1 MNCKKLIGTIEKVRY
16 SAARFRTYVK
26 YTVEGSNKT
35 YEHTM
40 AYNNKPHFWRCDEI
54 AHLFNAFLPHFRSV
68 GDGSR
73 SKVLYDRTKDGKT
86 LKFEILYF
94 EGGRLSLTRLRNI

>member
-1 MNCKKLIGTIEKVRY
+1 MKCTELIGTIEKVRY
-16 SAARFRTYVK
+16 SAAKGRFFVK
-26 YTVEGSNKT
+26 YSVEGSSKT

-40 AYNNKPHFWRCDEI
+40 AYNCKPHFWRNGEI
-54 AHLFNAFLPHFRSV
+54 VHLYNSFLPHFRSV
-68 GDGSR
+68 GDGCR

-94 EGGRLSLTRLRNI
+94 EDGHLSLNRIRKI

>member
-1 MNCKKLIGTIEKVRY
+1 MKYTALIGTIEKVRY
-16 SAARFRTYVK
+16 SAARLRTYVK
-26 YTVEGSNKT
+26 YSVEGSSKT

-40 AYNNKPHFWRCDEI
+40 ASNCKHHFWRNDEI
-54 AHLFNAFLPHFRSV
+54 AHLYKSFLPHLRSV
-68 GDGSR
+68 GDGCR

-94 EGGRLSLTRLRNI
+94 EDGHLSLNKIRNI